1 MRQALG
7 RRLWAAQCRLVT
19 SYKGLRLGGIGSNCT
34 IYASVRIYG
43 NRQVCLGDRV
53 TLNDFVHIWGAGGVA
68 IGSGTI
74 IAAGSVITSQ
84 THDLDALQKGILY
97 RETLVLAP
105 VVIGKNVWIGSGAI
119 VLPGVRIGDNSVI
132 GAGAIVTRD
141 VPNDVLAIGTPAR
154 TARRLNNDINTP
166 SEQGDN
172 FLAK

>member
-1 MRQALG
+1 
-7 RRLWAAQCRLVT
+7 
-19 SYKGLRLGGIGSNCT
+19 
-34 IYASVRIYG
+34 
-43 NRQVCLGDRV
+43 
-53 TLNDFVHIWGAGGVA
+53 
-68 IGSGTI
+68 
-74 IAAGSVITSQ
+74 
-84 THDLDALQKGILY
+84 
-97 RETLVLAP
+97 VLAP